1 MQNSYFLNIEFYHG
15 AIYVDGNFFSTGT
28 YCLCD
33 EESYSSFCSLIVC
46 NIYIYI
52 YQGVQFFTF
61 LHHYF
66 HSFIVR
72 QTNEQSN
79 FLRWSKET
87 HVLSNQNPY
96 GENELQNMDPFL
108 INTTFVKK
116 NII

>member
-1 MQNSYFLNIEFYHG
+1 MGIFLVLELI
-15 AIYVDGNFFSTGT
+15 AYVMKNRIAHFVV
-28 YCLCD
+28 
-33 EESYSSFCSLIVC
+33 SLYV
-46 NIYIYI
+46 IYIYI